1 MKERSIPRIIISNI
15 SGLVFFLILVALA
28 NYALN
33 YFSHP
38 TFVEVVNFLNSNLVL
53 IITISILGLFS
64 DLFWA
69 FMFPFNIIA
78 PILSAF
84 LSYYILS
91 FAYTILELV
100 QQVRDFVFP
109 ISFNTLYPF
118 VFAIVMIIGYII
130 IFSRLGGKLIR
141 REETEKPNRKEEK
154 KEESTE
160 LIKWRKV
167 GNEFKLLFF
176 NIGKSLNSLFSKKKT
191 KSKRR

>member
-1 MKERSIPRIIISNI
+1 MKERSIPRIILSNI
-15 SGLVFFLILVALA
+15 SGLIFFLILIALA

-38 TFVEVVNFLNSNLVL
+38 TFVEVVNFLNSNLAL

-69 FMFPFNIIA
+69 FIFPFNIIA

-91 FAYTILELV
+91 FVYTILELV
-100 QQVRDFVFP
+100 QQARDFVFP

-118 VFAIVMIIGYII
+118 VFAIVIIIGYII
-130 IFSRLGGKLIR
+130 IFSRLGRKLIR
-141 REETEKPNRKEEK
+141 KEDNEEKPEK
-154 KEESTE
+154 KKRSQKEAKVE
-160 LIKWRKV
+160 LIKWEKV
-167 GNEFKLLFF
+167 GNEFRLLFL
-176 NIGKSLNSLFSKKKT
+176 NIAKSLNNLFAKKK
-191 KSKRR
+191 KRK